1 MLRTRLLMK
10 LCTYRC
16 NIGKSAQRSIA
27 SSHHSKHQCREGN
40 AQLYLIW
47 NKDQCCLSRRH
58 FSTKQQHT
66 SPPQNSG
73 STRIVRR
80 KRGAGQLMR
89 NVESAVKAHKSIE
102 QQQKRDEVSS
112 APNAFF
118 ILGIFPLLATGGLL
132 VVRDDLRQEFKERWG
147 L

>member
-1 MLRTRLLMK
+1 MK

-16 NIGKSAQRSIA
+16 NVGKSAQRSIA
-27 SSHHSKHQCREGN
+27 SSHHPKHQGREGN
-40 AQLYLIW
+40 AQLYLIL

-58 FSTKQQHT
+58 FSTKQQNT

-73 STRIVRR
+73 STRIARR

-89 NVESAVKAHKSIE
+89 NAESAVKAHKSIKQR
-102 QQQKRDEVSS
+102 QQQQRDEVSS